1 MGLKVN
7 CPNCFKEVEWEKNPF
22 RPFCS
27 ERCRLIDLGGW
38 ASEKYKIPTEEETP
52 SPKEKEEEE
61 KKEEKK
67 ES

>member
-1 MGLKVN
+1 MVLKVN
-7 CPNCFKEVEWEKNPF
+7 CPTCSKEIAWEKSPF

-38 ASEKYKIPTEEETP
+38 ASEKYKIPTEEITP
-52 SPKEKEEEE
+52 SSEEKKE

-67 ES
+67 EK